1 MFIENKIAVITGG
14 SVIAIGKEAGSLSWA
29 PNGKLPLLP
38 AHRRASARPS
48 SKRTAIDTI
57 GRPRPHARSCGSIV
71 RIFETEAARFC
82 FAHLFPRIPAFRD
95 HEVNAVAR
103 RRKKE

>member
-1 MFIENKIAVITGG
+1 MLIENMIAVITGG
-14 SVIAIGKEAGSLSWA
+14 SAIAISKEAGSLSSA
-29 PNGKLPLLP
+29 PNGTLLLLP

-48 SKRTAIDTI
+48 SKPTAIDTI
-57 GRPRPHARSCGSIV
+57 GRLRPHARSRVSIV

-82 FAHLFPRIPAFRD
+82 FALLFPRIPAFRD